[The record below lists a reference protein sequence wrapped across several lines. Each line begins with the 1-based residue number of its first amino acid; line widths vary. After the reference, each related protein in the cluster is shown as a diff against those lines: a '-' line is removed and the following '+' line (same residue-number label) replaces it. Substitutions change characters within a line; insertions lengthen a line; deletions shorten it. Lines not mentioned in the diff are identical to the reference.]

1 MVRNF
6 RGSYTD
12 VSKNIL
18 VYSLT
23 VTPTNLMTLGVKL
36 KKFFDVE
43 DDFIQ
48 KNLRNSPATPKKII
62 IEREQQWLR
71 LSKFIFMN
79 ANK

>member
-1 MVRNF
+1 MVRKF

-18 VYSLT
+18 VYNLI

-43 DDFIQ
+43 DDLIY
-48 KNLRNSPATPKKII
+48 KT
-62 IEREQQWLR
+62 IEKQPGTQ
-71 LSKFIFMN
+71 
-79 ANK
+79 

>member
-18 VYSLT
+18 LYNLI

-36 KKFFDVE
+36 KQVFDVA
-43 DDFIQ
+43 DDVQ
-48 KNLRNSPATPKKII
+48 NNLRNSHTMK
-62 IEREQQWLR
+62 
-71 LSKFIFMN
+71 
-79 ANK
+79 